1 MNVLKRFTL
10 AACLASLAGAAMGD
24 GGKPLFSRGTL
35 PEDFRLGTGAVS
47 AMAVTP
53 DLELIKSAH
62 VDQLIRIEVEPGVWY
77 DATITRVNK
86 DMATQTVVVGRLEGV
101 SEGSFMLA
109 RVDDAVALNVRIPT
123 LEKLYRLQYV
133 RDGLHAVTRLDE
145 ALLPDCEGTAQ
156 NPLASIP
163 QEPAT
168 EDDDDYAGPD
178 AGDGGFGG
186 RDAGGCFGATRP
198 ILDTMIVY
206 TDDARVAAGSTS
218 AIRAE
223 CVLAIETTNE
233 SYVNSSISARA
244 RLVYC
249 AEVSYNETGGSFNDH
264 LDRLTDQSDGILDSV
279 HTTRDT
285 YNADIVAMFIADTES
300 GGLGWCRVDNQ
311 DYSFSVTLW
320 SIAASSF
327 VHAHETGHNLGCA
340 HDRANA
346 DCGPS
351 YTYGYGWRFNGNSG
365 TQYRTVMSY
374 APGSRIAHFSNP
386 NRTFDGVATGV
397 AAGQAN
403 EAYNAAVINNRDTII
418 EAFQLT
424 RYDIYVN
431 FAYAGVE
438 IGTATLPYNSI
449 SEGVAT
455 IGTGINAGELP
466 TLYVRT
472 GTSNYTGTISKPM
485 TIRACSGRVNIGGT
499 P

>member
-1 MNVLKRFTL
+1 MNVLKRITL
-10 AACLASLAGAAMGD
+10 AACLAALAGAAMGD
-24 GGKPLFSRGTL
+24 EGKPLFSRGAL

-53 DLELIKSAH
+53 DLNLIKSAY
-62 VDQLIRIEVEPGVWY
+62 VDQLVRIEVEPGVWY
-77 DATITRVNK
+77 DATVTRVNK
-86 DMATQTVVVGRLEGV
+86 DMANQTVVIGRLEGV
-101 SEGSFMLA
+101 SEGTFLLA
-109 RVDDAVALNVRIPT
+109 RVDDAVALNVHVPT
-123 LEKLYRLQYV
+123 MEKLYRLQYV
-133 RDGLHAVTRLDE
+133 KDGLHAMTQLNQ
-145 ALLPDCEGTAQ
+145 ALLPDCEETAQ

-168 EDDDDYAGPD
+168 EGDDDYAGPVE
-178 AGDGGFGG
+178 GDGGFGG

-198 ILDTMIVY
+198 VLDTMIVY
-206 TDDARVAAGSTS
+206 TDDARVAAGSTA

-223 CVLAIETTNE
+223 CVLAIEATNE
-233 SYVNSSISARA
+233 CYVNSGISARA

-264 LDRLTDQSDGILDSV
+264 LDRLTDQSDGILDSI
-279 HTTRDT
+279 HTSRDS

-320 SIAASSF
+320 SIAAPSY

-351 YTYGYGWRFNGNSG
+351 YTYGYGWRFFGNSG

-374 APGSRIAHFSNP
+374 APGTRIPNFSNP

-403 EAYNAAVINNRDTII
+403 ESYNALTINNRDTII
-418 EAFQLT
+418 EGFQLT

-431 FAYAGVE
+431 FAYFGVQF
-438 IGTATLPYNSI
+438 GTASAPYSVF
-449 SEGVAT
+449 SSGVAAV
-455 IGTGINAGELP
+455 GTGINAGEVP

-472 GTSNYTGTISKPM
+472 GTTTYTGTISKPM
-485 TIRACSGRVNIGGT
+485 TIRACSGQVNIGGT

>member
-1 MNVLKRFTL
+1 MKLLKRITLGVCL
-10 AACLASLAGAAMGD
+10 AALAGTAMGD
-24 GGKPLFSRGTL
+24 QGAPLFAKGVL
-35 PEDFRLGTGAVS
+35 PDDFRLRPGAVA

-53 DLELIKSAH
+53 DLDLIKSAY
-62 VDQLIRIEVEPGVWY
+62 VDELIRIEVEPGVWY

-86 DMATQTVVVGRLEGV
+86 DMATRTTVVGKLEGV
-101 SEGSFMLA
+101 TEGSFILC
-109 RVDDAVALNVRIPT
+109 RQDDAIAMNVRIPT
-123 LEKLYRLQYV
+123 LDKLYRLQYV
-133 RDGLHAVTRLDE
+133 KDGLHAMTRLDE
-145 ALLPDCEGTAQ
+145 RLLPDCDQTAQ

-163 QEPAT
+163 QEPAV
-168 EDDDDYAGPD
+168 EGDDDYIGPAD
-178 AGDGGFGG
+178 GDGGWSG
-186 RDAGGCFGATRP
+186 RDAGGCFSATRP
-198 ILDTMIVY
+198 VLDAMVVY
-206 TDDARVAAGSTS
+206 TNVARTAAGSTS

-223 CVLAIETTNE
+223 CALAIETTNDC
-233 SYVNSSISARA
+233 YINSGISARQ
-244 RLVYC
+244 RLVWC
-249 AEVSYNETGGSFNDH
+249 GEVTYNEAGTFNDH
-264 LDRLTDQSDGILDSV
+264 LDRLTDQSDGFFDWV
-279 HTTRDT
+279 HSTRDT
-285 YNADIVAMFIADTES
+285 YNADLVAMYVDDSES
-300 GGLGWCRVDNQ
+300 GGLGWCRVDNM
-311 DYSFSVTLW
+311 DYSFSVTRWDL
-320 SIAASSF
+320 AASTF

-374 APGSRIAHFSNP
+374 APGTRISNFSNP

-418 EAFQLT
+418 EGLQLT

-431 FAYAGVE
+431 FAYGGVE
-438 IGTATLPYNSI
+438 IGTASLPYNTF
-449 SEGVAT
+449 SEGVSAL
-455 IGTGINAGELP
+455 GSGVNAGELP

-472 GTSNYTGTISKPM
+472 GTSTYTGTISKPM